1 MKQVIEH
8 RNRLS
13 REKRWMQMDEDVDYV
28 PPQLDRDIVN
38 PSQIRTVIRTFKENL
53 FMTLFPRRKEVP
65 KTLIFAKT
73 DSHADDIV
81 QMVRDEFGEGND
93 FAVKLHIL
101 RKIQN
106 LYSVLSEMT
115 IIPELLSQL
124 I

>member
-53 FMTLFPRRKEVP
+53 FTTLFPRRKEVP
-65 KTLIFAKT
+65 KTLNFCK
-73 DSHADDIV
+73 DG
-81 QMVRDEFGEGND
+81 QPCG
-93 FAVKLHIL
+93 
-101 RKIQN
+101 
-106 LYSVLSEMT
+106 
-115 IIPELLSQL
+115 
-124 I
+124 